1 MSPNSGINKE
11 QLDTP
16 APDKDSREAERLA
29 ALDHLNAIRPESDHI
44 LQKLVDEVRGIFG
57 TDLCMVNLNLS
68 DMQYFRL
75 VGRAA
80 RRLGQA
86 RQDALEHSICHTWW
100 TARCRSLSKT
110 SRLPKSL
117 EQHWCVNY
125 GIYFYAGTP
134 LITSDSHAIGT
145 LCLLSAQPIEFG
157 RDQMRVLGGFAQAV
171 VGRLELLGALGR
183 EQAARK
189 EEALRSEDRQ
199 RTLDSLSAHIAIID
213 ETGAIVSVNKAWRDF
228 ARANGL
234 AAQTYAEGA
243 NYSPGMRFGSGRTF
257 RGGCS
262 LCGGDPLGSQ
272 RPAQK
277 FELEYPPFTQR
288 TASRYWK
295 GDGFAGGWSP
305 TSGDRPRKHHRA
317 QAGRGEAA

>member
-68 DMQYFRL
+68 TCNTSGP
-75 VGRAA
+75 GRESCPQTG
-80 RRLGQA
+80 RSQA
-86 RQDALEHSICHTWW
+86 RCPRAQHAIMRW

-157 RDQMRVLGGFAQAV
+157 RDQMRVLGGPAQAV

-199 RTLDSLSAHIAIID
+199 RTLDSLSRI
-213 ETGAIVSVNKAWRDF
+213 
-228 ARANGL
+228 
-234 AAQTYAEGA
+234 
-243 NYSPGMRFGSGRTF
+243 
-257 RGGCS
+257 
-262 LCGGDPLGSQ
+262 
-272 RPAQK
+272 
-277 FELEYPPFTQR
+277 
-288 TASRYWK
+288 
-295 GDGFAGGWSP
+295 
-305 TSGDRPRKHHRA
+305 
-317 QAGRGEAA
+317 